1 MPEYPWV
8 TKWIMLFHSAFLVN
22 LEVHFF
28 FLCLKNVLSY
38 KLLSSFRTRCNDT
51 YSESALCF
59 FFEILFCYLFFIYC
73 SSFCHTFTW
82 ISHGFTCVP
91 PPNPPSRLTLWLLN
105 MELNYFLV
113 DCWGRKPLTRTRP
126 LPHAQFQK
134 MWLHRNLSGL
144 KIKPLLS
151 KSKDADFRRWTSWF
165 SPHSQGFFVG
175 VPETQVVVQP
185 AFLPELCTYSL
196 IFGHLSISGISESCI
211 SGSHVPW
218 SRININFN

>member
-1 MPEYPWV
+1 MTPTLKVPPP
-8 TKWIMLFHSAFLVN
+8 L
-22 LEVHFF
+22 F
-28 FLCLKNVLSY
+28 FL
-38 KLLSSFRTRCNDT
+38 
-51 YSESALCF
+51 
-59 FFEILFCYLFFIYC
+59 ILFCYLFFLYIVVVFAIHWHE
-73 SSFCHTFTW
+73 SAMDLHVFPLP
-82 ISHGFTCVP
+82 IP
-91 PPNPPSRLTLWLLN
+91 PPASLYLWLLN
-105 MELNYFLV
+105 MGLNYFLV
-113 DCWGRKPLTRTRP
+113 DCWGRKPLTRTLP

-134 MWLHRNLSGL
+134 MWLHRHLSGL

-196 IFGHLSISGISESCI
+196 ISGHLSISGISESCI

-218 SRININFN
+218 SSININF